1 MQRLILLLTI
11 LFVVGS
17 LSAQSRDTITYKSL
31 PDGDLVLEF
40 LYPEGM
46 DTRTAPLPA
55 ALFFFGGG
63 WNGGQRSHFNQQ
75 ATYLAKQGMIAVL
88 ADYRTKKSHGTSPLI
103 SLMDAKSAVRWVRAH
118 GPELGIDVDR
128 LAVGGGSA
136 GGHLAAAT
144 ALCPG
149 NNDEADDLSVSSA
162 GNALLLFNPV
172 IDNGP
177 GGYGYNRVG
186 EAFTTFS
193 PLHNIRKGAPPTL
206 FQVGSNDK
214 LIPVA
219 TAEYYRT
226 VMEKVRSR
234 CDLYVYPKGEHGF
247 FNPKNKEFYQQTV
260 QAMDD
265 FLVSLGYLLPANERN
280 QSPKD

>member
-1 MQRLILLLTI
+1 MKQLFFFLTI
-11 LFVVGS
+11 LSVVGS

-31 PDGDLVLEF
+31 PDGDLHLEF
-40 LYPEGM
+40 LYPAGM
-46 DTRTAPLPA
+46 DTMTASLPA

-75 ATYLAKQGMIAVL
+75 ATYLANQGMIAVL
-88 ADYRTKKSHGTSPLI
+88 ADYRTKKSHGTSPLT

-118 GPELGIDVDR
+118 GSELGIDVDR

-149 NNDEADDLSVSSA
+149 HNDEADDLSVSSA

-186 EAFTTFS
+186 EEYLTFS

-226 VMEKVRSR
+226 VMKKVRSR
-234 CDLYVYPKGEHGF
+234 CDLHIYPKAEHGF

-265 FLVSLGYLLPANERN
+265 FLVSLGYLIPTSERN
-280 QSPKD
+280 LSPKD